1 MLILMNKFVIS
12 ELEIEIDINL
22 KYILPCS
29 W

>member
-1 MLILMNKFVIS
+1 MPVLMNKFVIS
-12 ELEIEIDINL
+12 ELRIEIDINM